1 MTIFAYRSYIYEYKD
16 CKRKEKFDKEGGTK
30 TLLRIQRGYMYD
42 PEDNEMIVNELY
54 YDSETDMKLGSK
66 MNTFAAS
73 TFPKMI
79 LEKVEE
85 SDSKSYIEQIEVE
98 DELSFKILRDLK
110 ELGKPKNLYF
120 ELQHL

>member
-1 MTIFAYRSYIYEYKD
+1 M
-16 CKRKEKFDKEGGTK
+16 
-30 TLLRIQRGYMYD
+30 LRIQRGYMYD
-42 PEDNEMIVNELY
+42 PEINEVIVNELY
-54 YDSETDMKLGSK
+54 YDSETEKKLGSK

-79 LEKVEE
+79 LERVEE

-98 DELSFKILRDLK
+98 DELSFQILRDLK

-120 ELQHL
+120 ELQNI